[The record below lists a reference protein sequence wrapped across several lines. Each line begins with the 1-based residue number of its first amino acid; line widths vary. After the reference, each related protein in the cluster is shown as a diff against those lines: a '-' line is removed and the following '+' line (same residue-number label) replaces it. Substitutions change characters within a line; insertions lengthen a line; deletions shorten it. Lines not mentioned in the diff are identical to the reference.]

1 MNDVIDLLA
10 DQLRYGTDSMVS
22 YVLGIFCQRL
32 QHAAFE
38 VTADEPTPFKRGQ
51 RYYA

>member
-10 DQLRYGTDSMVS
+10 DQLRYGTDFMVS
-22 YVLGIFCQRL
+22 SVLGIFCQRL
-32 QHAAFE
+32 RRAAFE